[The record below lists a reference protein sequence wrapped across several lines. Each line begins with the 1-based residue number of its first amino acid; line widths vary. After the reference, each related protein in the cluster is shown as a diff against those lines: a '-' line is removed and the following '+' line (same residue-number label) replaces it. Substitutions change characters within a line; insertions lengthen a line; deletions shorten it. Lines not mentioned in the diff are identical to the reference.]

1 MTAEEV
7 NNALKQATTN
17 NESFGYTDEE
27 IVSSDIIGSH
37 FGSVFDATQTE
48 ITAVGDLQLVK
59 TVAWYDNEWGYSMR
73 IIDLVNSDAHRRRK
87 KPPPLSLIKTV
98 NKPPGSADIHAGHV
112 YHLRRQY
119 RIYAIRRGSLA

>member
-48 ITAVGDLQLVK
+48 ITAVGDL
-59 TVAWYDNEWGYSMR
+59 VAYGEGRCCLSHSFRSFTSVPDYSGY
-73 IIDLVNSDAHRRRK
+73 IE
-87 KPPPLSLIKTV
+87 
-98 NKPPGSADIHAGHV
+98 
-112 YHLRRQY
+112 
-119 RIYAIRRGSLA
+119 

>member
-37 FGSVFDATQTE
+37 FGSATQTE

-59 TVAWYDNEWGYSMR
+59 TVAWYDNEYGF
-73 IIDLVNSDAHRRRK
+73 VTQ
-87 KPPPLSLIKTV
+87 LIRTLEKFA
-98 NKPPGSADIHAGHV
+98 K
-112 YHLRRQY
+112 L
-119 RIYAIRRGSLA
+119 